1 MIVNILKFL
10 LQFMSFL
17 FLIVFI
23 LAISMLVYNTFY
35 QYKPV
40 RKEKLVV
47 LGGGYFNTPLNQE
60 ISLISW
66 NLGYFGLGNTMDFF
80 YDGGKRVKPTPEEF
94 QKSLNGIL
102 NFLAKLET
110 TDIFLLQE
118 VDTSSKRSYFVNET
132 NFINEFLPLYSYVFA
147 KNYDVRFVPF
157 PLKDPMGKVVSG
169 MMSLSKVKPVEAFRY
184 PFKSHFAWPKQ
195 IFLPSRCFIYTKYRL
210 PQGKYLVVIN
220 THNSAYNDAAKLRE
234 EESDMLRTMMM
245 EEYSYG
251 NYVIVG
257 GDWNRNPPGFNKD
270 GFSQNE
276 MGMTMEPALDSSFL
290 PAGWNWVYDP
300 AIPTNRDVS
309 EAYKKGRTRTTIID
323 YFIVSP
329 NLEVLE
335 NKTLRTNF
343 EFSDH
348 QPVYLKV
355 KLAEPKPIKIKKEIK
370 NEEEK
375 TPNKKKIKKI
385 ITTKIINS
393 SDSSFIIKKDTI
405 YE

>member
-1 MIVNILKFL
+1 MFIRILKFIL
-10 LQFMSFL
+10 HFMTY
-17 FLIVFI
+17 LIFIVVI
-23 LAISMLVYNTFY
+23 LAFAILIYNTITY
-35 QYKPV
+35 YKPV

-47 LGGGYFNTPLNQE
+47 SGAGYFNVPLNQE

-80 YDGGKRVKPTPEEF
+80 YDGGIRVRPTPDEF

-110 TDIFLLQE
+110 IDIFLLQE
-118 VDTSSKRSYFVNET
+118 IDTSSKRSYFVNEVD
-132 NFINEFLPLYSYVFA
+132 FINEFLPLYSYVFA
-147 KNYDVRFVPF
+147 KNYDVSFVPF
-157 PLKDPMGKVVSG
+157 PLREPMGKVVSG
-169 MMSLSKVKPVEAFRY
+169 MMSLSKVKPFEAFRY
-184 PFKSHFAWPKQ
+184 PFKSHYTWPKQ
-195 IFLPSRCFIYTKYRL
+195 MFLPRRCFVYTKYRL
-210 PQGKYLVVIN
+210 PEGKYLVVIN

-234 EESDMLRTMMM
+234 EESEMLRTMML

-276 MGMTMEPALDSSFL
+276 VGMTMEPALDSSFL
-290 PAGWNWVYDP
+290 PTGWKWIYDP

-329 NLEVLE
+329 NLEVIE

-355 KLAEPKPIKIKKEIK
+355 KLSEPKPIKIKKEIIE
-370 NEEEK
+370 EEEK
-375 TPNKKKIKKI
+375 TPHKKKIKKI
-385 ITTKIINS
+385 ITRKIINKQ
-393 SDSSFIIKKDTI
+393 DSSVKIIKDTI